1 MRTRTGN
8 IFLYSTVIS
17 KGTYLINKVRLLIK
31 NFFSTNKLS
40 YIFYIIST
48 LLLFI
53 PSIILFFINPQYVK
67 LYSDIVIQYILI
79 PAYSIGFLIDAF
91 SIVKSLWKTFIG
103 KLFYSILGYF
113 AFTFSQSMAKQS
125 IYNITY
131 ENPDFF
137 QTSIQFLS
145 AIYLIPSWLIY
156 INYIISF
163 VAVFISIV
171 LLIITPFKLDK
182 ITLYLNKIFDLVHVE
197 IEVNKQNIVHLFFI
211 PISSMTFFIYSFS
224 LFPLLD
230 KVVDNNFIKESILKY
245 SYYPNKVCTNIPSGT
260 YIKLIGTNNVSISNI
275 NTYNYT
281 FLSTSLLHKNITFE
295 TSTCNKFKK
304 HITRQSSQ

>member
-1 MRTRTGN
+1 M
-8 IFLYSTVIS
+8 
-17 KGTYLINKVRLLIK
+17 INKIALQIK

-53 PSIILFFINPQYVK
+53 PSIILFFINPQYFK
-67 LYSDIVIQYILI
+67 LYSDFVIQYILI

-125 IYNITY
+125 IYSITH

-163 VAVFISIV
+163 VAIFISIV
-171 LLIITPFKLDK
+171 LLIVTPFKLDK
-182 ITLYLNKIFDLVHVE
+182 ITLYLNKIFDLVHMNIE
-197 IEVNKQNIVHLFFI
+197 IKKQNIVHLFFI

-224 LFPLLD
+224 FFPLID
-230 KVVDNNFIKESILKY
+230 KVIDNNFIKESILKY
-245 SYYPNKVCTNIPSGT
+245 SYYPNNVCTNIPSGT
-260 YIKLIGTNNVSISNI
+260 YIKLIGTNNVSMTNI

-281 FLSTSLLHKNITFE
+281 FLSTSLLNESITFE
-295 TSTCNKFKK
+295 TSTCERTQK
-304 HITRQSSQ
+304 HIARQGSQ

>member
-1 MRTRTGN
+1 M
-8 IFLYSTVIS
+8 IDKIIS
-17 KGTYLINKVRLLIK
+17 RIN
-31 NFFSTNKLS
+31 NFFTTNKLS
-40 YIFYIIST
+40 YIFYVVST

-53 PSIILFFINPQYVK
+53 PSIILFFLNPQYFK
-67 LYSDIVIQYILI
+67 LYTEFVIKYILI

-156 INYIISF
+156 INYVISF
-163 VAVFISIV
+163 VAVSASIV

-182 ITLYLNKIFDLVHVE
+182 ITSYLNKIFNLVHINIE
-197 IEVNKQNIVHLFFI
+197 IKRQNIIHLFFI
-211 PISSMTFFIYSFS
+211 PISSMTFFMYSFS
-224 LFPLLD
+224 LFSLID
-230 KVVDNNFIKESILKY
+230 KVIDNNFIKESILKY

-260 YIKLIGTNNVSISNI
+260 YIKLIGTNSVSMTNV

-281 FLSTSLLHKNITFE
+281 FLSTSLLHKKITFE
-295 TSTCNKFKK
+295 TSTCDRTQK
-304 HITRQSSQ
+304 HITKHKSR